1 MKLLFTVFYDP
12 KDLGV
17 RYLKSYLTLKGH
29 DVHIVALKEL
39 SDLPQSS
46 FTPNETFLET
56 CTTVRAGYATSY
68 NFCPITDQELELLTE
83 EIKTYSPDIV
93 GFGTRSINFHHLP
106 RIIPALKKGA
116 KNAFLVAGGAGP
128 TIDPQ
133 LPLNLGVDAVIRG
146 EGEYAFH
153 ELITALETG
162 NDWHTIKNISYL
174 NEQGMLVRNAMRPPQ
189 KNLDVFPFPSNDLEN
204 DIVIDNNTK
213 YPLFNKNDLNTTTYG
228 SNYRYFILGSRGC
241 IAQCSYCGGRYFCEE
256 YKKDGIVVPRVRQ
269 RSLHNI
275 MDELVSAKNKCN
287 MKMVQ
292 FWDEFFIWPIPK
304 LIDFFSDYKKK
315 INLPFWA
322 YLSADQLAHSPELL
336 EVVCDAGLG
345 TFMGGIQTGD
355 ENFCKKIYNRINHN
369 ENFLK
374 VAFEMAKRYIPVHLL
389 MIAGNPLQD
398 EASHRKNW
406 EFLAKLPAFDPSFKQ
421 YTWMSYSKLN
431 KPFYNTVLYKK
442 FPNLIDN
449 VSTQSF
455 YYEAMISNLRLILG
469 DIEFE
474 QIISDEQ
481 YKINPILLGK
491 LYLDTLIKRHTD
503 YLEPEIERLAG
514 HEVYFWGSGTAYQ
527 KKKHLFVNTK
537 PVCVLND
544 FTWEA
549 PTTIDGLSVV
559 DPEKAELDVD
569 KPLVIFARHEY
580 VHAIHRK
587 AKNTYGFKDI
597 VVAANIE

>member
-1 MKLLFTVFYDP
+1 
-12 KDLGV
+12 
-17 RYLKSYLTLKGH
+17 
-29 DVHIVALKEL
+29 
-39 SDLPQSS
+39 
-46 FTPNETFLET
+46 
-56 CTTVRAGYATSY
+56 
-68 NFCPITDQELELLTE
+68 
-83 EIKTYSPDIV
+83 
-93 GFGTRSINFHHLP
+93 
-106 RIIPALKKGA
+106 
-116 KNAFLVAGGAGP
+116 
-128 TIDPQ
+128 
-133 LPLNLGVDAVIRG
+133 
-146 EGEYAFH
+146 
-153 ELITALETG
+153 
-162 NDWHTIKNISYL
+162 
-174 NEQGMLVRNAMRPPQ
+174 MRPPQ

-514 HEVYFWGSGTAYQ
+514 HEVYFWESAWKSAMTAS
-527 KKKHLFVNTK
+527 F
-537 PVCVLND
+537 
-544 FTWEA
+544 WA
-549 PTTIDGLSVV
+549 
-559 DPEKAELDVD
+559 
-569 KPLVIFARHEY
+569 
-580 VHAIHRK
+580 
-587 AKNTYGFKDI
+587 
-597 VVAANIE
+597 